1 MSTINIQ
8 SSEEETKYLKRFDIF
23 TGMAGKEDIVLETPR
38 LLLREFLLS
47 DAEDMYALNS
57 NWEVI
62 QYTGDTSFESLEAA
76 REFLRNYDPYSK
88 TGMGRWLVIR
98 KSDKACLGW
107 CGLKWHEGDWIDLG
121 YRFFQEYW
129 NQGYATESSQ
139 YCLDYGFNELN
150 LKEIFATVM
159 PENIGS
165 VRVLEKLGFQFIK
178 EIEEELMGSSLYY
191 GLKKQDWESRK
202 KN

>member
-8 SSEEETKYLKRFDIF
+8 SSEEETKSLRRFDIF
-23 TGMAGKEDIVLETPR
+23 TAMAGKEDIVLETPR

-57 NWEVI
+57 NWEVV

-98 KSDKACLGW
+98 KSDQACLGW
-107 CGLKWHEGDWIDLG
+107 CGLKWHEGDWVDLG
-121 YRFFQEYW
+121 YRFFKKYW
-129 NQGYATESSQ
+129 KNGYAWESAI
-139 YCLDYGFNELN
+139 YCISHGFFKLDLD
-150 LKEIFATVM
+150 EIFATVV
-159 PENIGS
+159 PENIAS
-165 VRVLEKLGFQFIK
+165 VRLLEKLGFKYLKDVEDEYFGK
-178 EIEEELMGSSLYY
+178 AHYY
-191 GLKKQDWESRK
+191 GLTWQAWEKLKKA
-202 KN
+202 